1 MAKIVSYDSGSL
13 EEGEV
18 ADDYLMKVEEFEDML
33 LEEGEVADGEDDE
46 DGNYVDVG
54 SENID
59 DTFGPTRRLFTPA
72 NNNSSTSSKDPLST
86 SMFLTPRSIASSP
99 FSTLPSSGKESHKRV
114 ASYSPMY
121 FSDSDRCNSS
131 TPWRPDKMTIL

>member
-46 DGNYVDVG
+46 DGNYVDV
-54 SENID
+54 
-59 DTFGPTRRLFTPA
+59 
-72 NNNSSTSSKDPLST
+72 
-86 SMFLTPRSIASSP
+86 
-99 FSTLPSSGKESHKRV
+99 
-114 ASYSPMY
+114 
-121 FSDSDRCNSS
+121 
-131 TPWRPDKMTIL
+131 